1 MTTRRGSA
9 PAAKLARN
17 SGSASDGRTMLLTY
31 LFLLMAAIQEIS
43 ARIGRATGYGRRREC
58 LPMAA
63 DFCDLKDGEIVAIWS
78 CGPLGQFAIKSA
90 FLLGLRMVCASAAAA
105 VPVALFTL
113 RQPLLHR
120 PSCSYGVWRAGG
132 LAIICILATIV
143 LSNQLGREW
152 PWMGGDREAEQVYI
166 RHITTHYLWHRT
178 CQAGRAALTGSAPS
192 SLGKPDGRGPLRGEP
207 DP

>member
-17 SGSASDGRTMLLTY
+17 SGSGLDGRTMLLTY

-43 ARIGRATGYGRRREC
+43 ARIGRATRYGRRREC

-105 VPVALFTL
+105 VPVALIHTAAAVTAPAFMFIWGMA
-113 RQPLLHR
+113 RWRPGHHLHSRNDSPFEPAWSEMAVDRWR
-120 PSCSYGVWRAGG
+120 PR
-132 LAIICILATIV
+132 
-143 LSNQLGREW
+143 
-152 PWMGGDREAEQVYI
+152 
-166 RHITTHYLWHRT
+166 
-178 CQAGRAALTGSAPS
+178 GRASLYPPHHDPLSMASNLPGWASSAY
-192 SLGKPDGRGPLRGEP
+192 GIRTFEP
-207 DP
+207 WQA

>member
-1 MTTRRGSA
+1 M
-9 PAAKLARN
+9 
-17 SGSASDGRTMLLTY
+17 
-31 LFLLMAAIQEIS
+31 QEIS

-63 DFCDLKDGEIVAIWS
+63 DFCDLKDGETVAIWS

-105 VPVALFTL
+105 VPVALIHTAAAVTAPAFMFIWGMA
-113 RQPLLHR
+113 RWRPGHHLHSR
-120 PSCSYGVWRAGG
+120 NDS
-132 LAIICILATIV
+132 

-166 RHITTHYLWHRT
+166 RHVTTHYLWARHRT
-178 CQAGRAALTGSAPS
+178 CQVGRAALTGSAPS
-192 SLGKPDGRGPLRGEP
+192 SFGKPDGRGPLRGEP